1 MANNLKNSALT
12 NTMNDEK
19 FMKLAIVEAKNAP
32 FPFGCVL
39 VKDNQVIATGKSGE
53 TNNFDPTAHAE
64 INAIRSA
71 CEKMNSKDLSG
82 ITLYSTCE
90 PCPMCFSASWWAN
103 ISRIVFG
110 ISLEESSKLFE
121 NQEILVSAEYLNGK
135 GANKIEIKGGVLKEE
150 VIKLYGGFEN

>member
-1 MANNLKNSALT
+1 MISNIKNSAL
-12 NTMNDEK
+12 NNNMNDER
-19 FMKLAIVEAKNAP
+19 FMKLAIEQAKNAP

-39 VKDNQVIATGKSGE
+39 VKDKQIISSGKSGK

-64 INAIRSA
+64 INAIRDA
-71 CEKMNSKDLSG
+71 CKSLHSKDLNG
-82 ITLYSTCE
+82 VTLYSTCE

-110 ISLEESSKLFE
+110 ISLKESSKLFGKE
-121 NQEILVSAEYLNGK
+121 MLVSTKYLNRK

-150 VIKLYGGFEN
+150 IFKLYDRFEN

>member
-103 ISRIVFG
+103 ISKIVFG
-110 ISLEESSKLFE
+110 VSLGESSKLFGP
-121 NQEILVSAEYLNGK
+121 EIMVSADYLNGK

-150 VIKLYGGFEN
+150 VLKLYDGFEN

>member
-1 MANNLKNSALT
+1 MINIKKNSALT

-19 FMKLAIVEAKNAP
+19 IMKLAIEEAKNAP
-32 FPFGCVL
+32 FPFGCIL

-53 TNNFDPTAHAE
+53 TNNFEPTAHAE

-71 CEKMNSKDLSG
+71 CKKMYSKDLSG

-103 ISRIVFG
+103 INRIVFG
-110 ISLEESSKLFE
+110 ISLEESSKLFR
-121 NQEILVSAEYLNGK
+121 NKEILVSSEYINRK
-135 GANKIEIKGGVLKEE
+135 SSNKIKIKG
-150 VIKLYGGFEN
+150 

>member
-1 MANNLKNSALT
+1 MINIKKNSALT
-12 NTMNDEK
+12 NTVNDEK
-19 FMKLAIVEAKNAP
+19 FMKLAIEEAKNAP

-39 VKDNQVIATGKSGE
+39 VKDNQIIATGKSGE

-71 CEKMNSKDLSG
+71 CEKLNSKELLG
-82 ITLYSTCE
+82 VTLYSTCE
-90 PCPMCFSASWWAN
+90 PCPMCLSASWWAN

-110 ISLEESSKLFE
+110 ISLEESSKLFGP
-121 NQEILVSAEYLNGK
+121 EILVSADYLNGK

-150 VIKLYGGFEN
+150 VIKLYDRSEN

>member
-1 MANNLKNSALT
+1 MANIIKNSAII
-12 NTMNDEK
+12 NYMSDER
-19 FMKLAIVEAKNAP
+19 FMKLAIDEAKNAH
-32 FPFGCVL
+32 FPFSCVL

-64 INAIRSA
+64 INAIRIA
-71 CEKMNSKDLSG
+71 CEKLHSKDLSG
-82 ITLYSTCE
+82 VTLYSTCE

-110 ISLEESSKLFE
+110 ISLEESSKLFT
-121 NQEILVSAEYLNGK
+121 QEILVSADYLNKK

-150 VIKLYGGFEN
+150 VLKLYDKFEN

>member
-1 MANNLKNSALT
+1 MVNIKKNSALT

-19 FMKLAIVEAKNAP
+19 FMKLAIEEAKNAP

-39 VKDNQVIATGKSGE
+39 VKDNRVIATGKSGE

-64 INAIRSA
+64 INAIRSV
-71 CEKMNSKDLSG
+71 CEKLHSKDLTG
-82 ITLYSTCE
+82 VTLYATCE

-110 ISLEESSKLFE
+110 ISLQESSKLFG
-121 NQEILVSAEYLNGK
+121 NQEILVSADYLNGK
-135 GANKIEIKGGVLKEE
+135 GANKIEIKGGVLKED
-150 VIKLYGGFEN
+150 VIKLYDGFEN

>member
-1 MANNLKNSALT
+1 MVNIIKNFVLINNMRDK
-12 NTMNDEK
+12 K
-19 FMKLAIVEAKNAP
+19 FMRLAIEEAKNAS

-71 CEKMNSKDLSG
+71 CEKLRSKDLSG

-110 ISLEESSKLFE
+110 VSLEQSSKLFGP
-121 NQEILVSAEYLNGK
+121 EILVSTEYLNEK
-135 GANKIEIKGGVLKEE
+135 GANKIEIKGGILKEE
-150 VIKLYGGFEN
+150 ILKLYYRFEN